1 MARQGETGCL
11 EVGMKLCEEEC
22 STLKEEKYNALED
35 VTGWERQFDQE
46 TTMIKKVNIPLA
58 GSFANASGLQA
69 NPTKSQVLFSK
80 AAAGNKQDVLDFLG
94 FQEGH
99 LPVKYLGLPLVYSR
113 LLLQD
118 CAPLLLKVDQGN
130 SGRGSSKV
138 TWSQPQFQIS
148 ASPLSL
154 YPVAPPLA
162 AAPTIALSILRRNP
176 VNVQS
181 RNFSSSFY
189 KGDEKSIEE
198 EAERKIGWLL
208 KLIFAGTATVI
219 AYNLLPY
226 MGENL
231 VQQSV
236 ALLNVKDPLFKR
248 MGASR
253 LARIAI
259 DDTRRMKIV
268 ELGGAKEL
276 VKMLAAAKDDRTQ
289 KAALKACCH
298 LKIRFVN
305 GRVLPLFWAIPD
317 EAVGAL
323 HEAGAIPV
331 IRSTPDSTEYH
342 EIEQYKLNLLSRFR
356 DLRYDV
362 SS

>member
-1 MARQGETGCL
+1 MSLSFPA
-11 EVGMKLCEEEC
+11 
-22 STLKEEKYNALED
+22 ST
-35 VTGWERQFDQE
+35 Q
-46 TTMIKKVNIPLA
+46 
-58 GSFANASGLQA
+58 
-69 NPTKSQVLFSK
+69 
-80 AAAGNKQDVLDFLG
+80 
-94 FQEGH
+94 
-99 LPVKYLGLPLVYSR
+99 
-113 LLLQD
+113 
-118 CAPLLLKVDQGN
+118 LLKSFLSSLYVYWGLAFLLPKGVMKAIESKLRMSLCQGN

-138 TWSQPQFQIS
+138 AWSQVC
-148 ASPLSL
+148 L
-154 YPVAPPLA
+154 
-162 AAPTIALSILRRNP
+162 PTQEGGLGIRSIQ
-176 VNVQS
+176 VCH
-181 RNFSSSFY
+181 FY
-189 KGDEKSIEE
+189 TKQVTDEKSIEE

-236 ALLNVKDPLFKR
+236 SLLNVKDPLFKR

-259 DDTRRMKIV
+259 DDKRRMKIV

-276 VKMLAAAKDDRTQ
+276 VKMLATAKDDRTR
-289 KAALKACCH
+289 KAALRA
-298 LKIRFVN
+298 LV
-305 GRVLPLFWAIPD
+305 AISKSD

-331 IRSTPDSTEYH
+331 IRSTPDSTEYN
-342 EIEQYKLNLLSRFR
+342 EIEQYKLNLLSRFQ

>member
-1 MARQGETGCL
+1 ML
-11 EVGMKLCEEEC
+11 EHVDSLGIELVSFFFK
-22 STLKEEKYNALED
+22 
-35 VTGWERQFDQE
+35 
-46 TTMIKKVNIPLA
+46 NI
-58 GSFANASGLQA
+58 SFA
-69 NPTKSQVLFSK
+69 
-80 AAAGNKQDVLDFLG
+80 
-94 FQEGH
+94 
-99 LPVKYLGLPLVYSR
+99 YR
-113 LLLQD
+113 
-118 CAPLLLKVDQGN
+118 
-130 SGRGSSKV
+130 
-138 TWSQPQFQIS
+138 
-148 ASPLSL
+148 
-154 YPVAPPLA
+154 
-162 AAPTIALSILRRNP
+162 
-176 VNVQS
+176 
-181 RNFSSSFY
+181 
-189 KGDEKSIEE
+189 DEKSIEE

-236 ALLNVKDPLFKR
+236 SLLNVKDPLFKR

-259 DDTRRMKIV
+259 DDKRRMKIV

-276 VKMLAAAKDDRTQ
+276 VKMLATAKDDRTR
-289 KAALKACCH
+289 KAALKA
-298 LKIRFVN
+298 LV
-305 GRVLPLFWAIPD
+305 AISKSD

-331 IRSTPDSTEYH
+331 IRSTPDSTEYN
-342 EIEQYKLNLLSRFR
+342 EIEQYKLNLLSRFQ